1 MVKSIYLNERPTIGC
16 KDLSSRMSKNL
27 TTSSFLKSLAFSFAF
42 FLFCFT
48 SIAQKPAQCG
58 NLNCTATDVV
68 IVRAKIAD
76 ANGNFFTCQGT
87 EPVNGA
93 YLYLYVTTS
102 TPRIGAFVSLTL
114 RVGQN
119 TYPIQHCFTG
129 ATLIGVEFELKVPI
143 TNGTFTCSSAAQL
156 ENIFT
161 AWGTGNTDFCMGST
175 GVQCP
180 ATKSKCRFV
189 PGEVIVVQTTPCSLP
204 VITQNPAND
213 IKCAASTALFTAKF
227 NEATGPIIT
236 TSYKWQVC
244 TDGTCATDAAWT
256 DVPISSPY
264 SETSSI
270 TNGVRTTTLS
280 ISNVATNLNGNKY
293 RVLVTNTSSDAQANP
308 KTCPNATIAATL
320 NVDNTTVGGTAAAT
334 SPICSGTGTTVS
346 LSGQTGSVQK
356 WQSSTNGTDWS
367 DINSTANSISTGN
380 LTVATQFRAVVK
392 SGVCNAV
399 NSIPATVSVDANS
412 VGGTAAATS
421 PICSGTGTSLTL
433 SGQTG
438 TIQKW
443 QRLVNGNW
451 EDISNSAT
459 SPLSTGNLTATTQ
472 YRAVVKNGVCGEANS
487 APVTISVDAQSSA
500 ASVGNT
506 QERCGTLVSTSLG
519 GNTPQVGNGTWSK
532 KSGPGTVT
540 FSDDHSGSATATVSV
555 VGSYVFTWTIANG
568 TCASSSADITVN
580 YYNLPPNPGGTVTP
594 PTCTN
599 ANGTVTITA
608 PVDDA
613 NNNYEYKNNS
623 GDWTDE
629 TTFTVA
635 AGTGYSLVVRNKTTH
650 CVSQS
655 AFSGTMAA
663 QPATPGIPE
672 FSKTNATCSA
682 GGSITIT
689 NYNAS
694 CAYTL
699 TGPSPATTSQ
709 TLSAAT
715 TQNIAQGVYTLTAS
729 LTTNSA
735 TCTSGPA
742 SITIGAPSGA
752 PATPTVGVKQA
763 ATCSSAGMIIEVTG
777 PTPLSDYEFKNGTGD
792 WQSSNEFTINAGDG
806 YEIYVRRKSD
816 NTCVST
822 ARTCTSEGTISSA
835 APNREEQKTQRLND
849 IDARILGKARV
860 LAAPNPFTDKVR
872 FTLQSDVSG
881 QGSLEIYNAMGQKIH
896 TVYQGYVEAG
906 KQLVKEYNVPLSH
919 RQSLIYIFKVGDQKT
934 TGKLLNW

>member
-1 MVKSIYLNERPTIGC
+1 MVKSCYLNEPPTIGC
-16 KDLSSRMSKNL
+16 NDVTSWMSKNL
-27 TTSSFLKSLAFSFAF
+27 TSSSFLKTLAFSFALL
-42 FLFCFT
+42 LFSFT
-48 SIAQKPAQCG
+48 SIAQKPTQCG
-58 NLNCTATDVV
+58 NLNCTATDVT

-76 ANGNFFTCQGT
+76 ASGNFFVCQGT

-119 TYPIQHCFTG
+119 TYPIQYCFTG
-129 ATLIGVEFELKVPI
+129 ATLMGVEFELKVPI
-143 TNGTFTCSSAAQL
+143 TNGTFTCSSSAQL

-161 AWGTGNTDFCMGST
+161 AWGTGNTDFCNGST

-204 VITQNPAND
+204 VITQSPAND
-213 IKCAASTALFTAKF
+213 TKCAAGTATFTAKF

-236 TSYKWQVC
+236 TSYMWQVC

-256 DVPISSPY
+256 NVTISSPY
-264 SETSSI
+264 SETNSTTS
-270 TNGVRTTTLS
+270 GVRTTTLS
-280 ISNVATNLNGNKY
+280 ISNLDPNLNGNKY
-293 RVLVTNTSSDAQANP
+293 RVLVTNTSSDPLANP
-308 KTCPNATIAATL
+308 KTCPNATTAATL
-320 NVDNTTVGGTAAAT
+320 NVNNTSVGGATAAAT

-346 LSGQTGSVQK
+346 LSGQTGSIQK
-356 WQSSTNGTDWS
+356 WQSSTNGTDWT
-367 DINSTANSISTGN
+367 DINSTDNPLSTGS

-392 SGVCNAV
+392 NGVCDAV
-399 NSIPATVSVDANS
+399 NSTPATVSVDAQ
-412 VGGTAAATS
+412 S
-421 PICSGTGTSLTL
+421 PT
-433 SGQTG
+433 
-438 TIQKW
+438 
-443 QRLVNGNW
+443 
-451 EDISNSAT
+451 
-459 SPLSTGNLTATTQ
+459 
-472 YRAVVKNGVCGEANS
+472 
-487 APVTISVDAQSSA
+487 

-506 QERCGTLVSTSLG
+506 QEHCGTLVSTSLG
-519 GNTPQVGNGTWSK
+519 GNTPQVGSGTWSK

-540 FSDDHSGSATATVSV
+540 FSDIHSGSATATVSL
-555 VGSYVFTWTIANG
+555 VGTYVFTWTIANG
-568 TCASSSADITVN
+568 TCPSSPADITVN
-580 YYNLPPNPGGTVTP
+580 YYNLPSNPGGTVTA

-599 ANGTVTITA
+599 INGTVTITS
-608 PVDDA
+608 PIDDA

-623 GDWTDE
+623 GNWTDE

-635 AGTGYSLVVRNKTTH
+635 ASAGYSIVVRNKSTG

-663 QPATPGIPE
+663 QPATPGTPE
-672 FSKTNATCSA
+672 FSKTDATCSA

-694 CAYTL
+694 YVYTL

-715 TQNIAQGVYTLTAS
+715 TQNVTQGVYTLTAS

-735 TCTSGPA
+735 TCTSEAA
-742 SITIGAPSGA
+742 SITIGAPSGV

-763 ATCSSAGMIIEVTG
+763 ATCSSAEMIIEVTG
-777 PTPLSDYEFKNGTGD
+777 PTPLSDYEFKNGTGA
-792 WQSSNEFTINAGDG
+792 WQTSNEFTINAGDG

-816 NTCVST
+816 NSCVS
-822 ARTCTSEGTISSA
+822 SA
-835 APNREEQKTQRLND
+835 KSCPEPNGNTTRKASVPTEEVEKAQRFHN
-849 IDARILGKARV
+849 INARILGKARV
-860 LAAPNPFTDKVR
+860 LTTPNPFTDKVR

-881 QGSLEIYNAMGQKIH
+881 QGSLEVYNTMGQKIH

-906 KQLVKEYNVPLSH
+906 QTLVKEYNVPLSH